1 MTLGPSPLLFPVQIA
16 WPLPAAVPP
25 EARAE
30 LEALLTQHNVGPDKQ
45 AKLRRVVFCDL
56 ELTYEMASRNRM
68 VPGGPSREPLHCH
81 PSAALLRGLAV
92 AGALQCTRRRD
103 PGTTGPQC
111 NVLVD
116 DQGRHTGRH
125 VDGRYGDEMEWPN
138 LHPAPAPAGADVT
151 ADLTATRQA
160 PAPARRRRGVY
171 VIGDATLA
179 RAMRLPEGQHVIAV
193 SVDFERLAV
202 LVKVEGEGL
211 PEVGEGEHAR
221 TIRTAAWWTSAP
233 SPAQLAAMPPA
244 ERHTAVLAA
253 VGATAL
259 EDAGALQGRLR
270 ILARHA
276 PDQDSDRF
284 CVCCVADM
292 PSGPHPVA
300 WPCPD
305 YLDAAGDVLGP
316 VPA

>member
-1 MTLGPSPLLFPVQIA
+1 MTLGPSPLLFPVQIQ
-16 WPLPAAVPP
+16 WPLPAAVRP

-45 AKLRRVVFCDL
+45 AKLRRVVFCDM

-138 LHPAPAPAGADVT
+138 LHPAPAGADVT
-151 ADLTATRQA
+151 ADLTATSVAVR
-160 PAPARRRRGVY
+160 PTTSRRRGVY

-211 PEVGEGEHAR
+211 PEVGEGEHAP
-221 TIRTAAWWTSAP
+221 TIRTASWWTSAP
-233 SPAQLAAMPPA
+233 GPDQLAAMPPPA
-244 ERHTAVLAA
+244 RHAAVLAA
-253 VGATAL
+253 VEATAL
-259 EDAGALQGRLR
+259 EDAAALQGRLR
-270 ILARHA
+270 ILNRHA
-276 PDQDSDRF
+276 PTANGDCS
-284 CVCCVADM
+284 CCALVPGSPD
-292 PSGPHPVA
+292 PF
-300 WPCPD
+300 PCLD
-305 YLDAAGDVLGP
+305 YRDAAGDILGP
-316 VPA
+316 APA

>member
-1 MTLGPSPLLFPVQIA
+1 MTLGPSPLLYPVQIA
-16 WPLPAAVPP
+16 WPLPTAVSP

-45 AKLRRVVFCDL
+45 AKLRRIVFRGH
-56 ELTYEMASRNRM
+56 ELAYEMTSRNRM
-68 VPGGPSREPLHCH
+68 LPGGPFREDLHCH
-81 PSAALLRGLAV
+81 PSAALLRALAV
-92 AGALQCTRRRD
+92 AGALQCTVHRAAGK
-103 PGTTGPQC
+103 PGPQC

-116 DQGRHTGRH
+116 DQGRHTGPH
-125 VDGRYGDEMEWPN
+125 IDGRYGDEMEWPN
-138 LHPAPAPAGADVT
+138 LDPAEGREPTV
-151 ADLTATRQA
+151 DLTATRQA
-160 PAPARRRRGVY
+160 PATTRRHRGVY

-179 RAMRLPEGQHVIAV
+179 RAMRLPPGQYVTAV

-202 LVKVEGEGL
+202 LVQAEGEGL

-253 VGATAL
+253 VEATAL

-270 ILARHA
+270 ILNRHA
-276 PDQDSDRF
+276 PTVHGDCS
-284 CVCCVADM
+284 CCALVPGSPD
-292 PSGPHPVA
+292 PF
-300 WPCPD
+300 PCLD
-305 YLDAAGDVLGP
+305 YRDAAGGILGP
-316 VPA
+316 APA